1 MLVSSLLVNSAVK
14 HYNKNSKKE
23 NLQGS
28 CNSNPGPSLLLL
40 IVAVVF
46 LVVEIAM
53 LYFAIKVALASG
65 KSSATTFVN
74 VVLAMTMTLP
84 YLLLSLLFNPDARAA
99 LGDGAPALKFACNY

>member
-1 MLVSSLLVNSAVK
+1 MLVSLTVTSKAVE
-14 HYNKNSKKE
+14 HYKKNHHKE
-23 NLQGS
+23 NYEGS
-28 CNSNPGPSLLLL
+28 CGGGSSLMLL

-46 LVVEIAM
+46 LIVEIAM

-74 VVLAMTMTLP
+74 VVLALTMTLP

>member
-1 MLVSSLLVNSAVK
+1 MLMSLTAAKKAVE
-14 HYNKNSKKE
+14 HYNKNRQE
-23 NLQGS
+23 NYEGS
-28 CNSNPGPSLLLL
+28 CGGGSSLMML

-74 VVLAMTMTLP
+74 VVLALTMTLP
-84 YLLLSLLFNPDARAA
+84 YLLLSVLFNPDARAA
-99 LGDGAPALKFACNY
+99 LGDGAPALKFAYNY

>member
-1 MLVSSLLVNSAVK
+1 MVTKKAVE
-14 HYNKNSKKE
+14 HYKKNQKE
-23 NLQGS
+23 NYEGS
-28 CNSNPGPSLLLL
+28 CGGGSSIMML

-74 VVLAMTMTLP
+74 VVLALTMTLP